1 MKTRIWLPA
10 LSVAAVLIFA
20 AWGIDS
26 FLNSEGASSVAGAAE
41 LMGDA
46 ASGADTDSTTTAPET
61 TSTTSTSTTSTTVPP
76 DLLPEGTGA
85 GKRVVLSVSGQR
97 MWWVDQNEQVLR
109 TALVSGRA
117 NTPTLGT
124 FEVYSKTLNATGL
137 DGSQMDYFVRFTKG
151 PNGWAIGFHDIP
163 TMGGAPVQTQ
173 SQLGTPLSH
182 GCIRQ
187 DETDAQFTWEFLDV
201 GSSVVVVA

>member
-20 AWGIDS
+20 AWGIDTLLKS
-26 FLNSEGASSVAGAAE
+26 DSASSVAGAAE
-41 LMGDA
+41 LTGEA
-46 ASGADTDSTTTAPET
+46 AVGADTESTTT
-61 TSTTSTSTTSTTVPP
+61 TSTTTTSTTTTTAPP

-97 MWWVDQNEQVLR
+97 MWWVDQNDQVLR

-117 NTPTLGT
+117 NTPGLGT

-187 DETDAQFTWEFLDV
+187 DEADAQFTWEFLDV
-201 GSSVVVVA
+201 GSTVVVVA